1 VQLASALPASVLSGS
16 KGKASVRVVNNS
28 TFPLAGNPSVRLVLS
43 SDSTVDAGDTEIQVP
58 AAKPLKLKA
67 GASKTLKYRFNY
79 PQVAEQSN
87 LFLLAQVNGNDAV
100 GETDKSNNTAAS
112 ATPVAVA
119 PAFIDLSPTVVSAT
133 PSPASAGGKA
143 AVRVGLRN
151 DGNVPFSGP
160 ATIELFAS
168 TDATLDDA
176 DTSLLPAA
184 AKNQKI
190 KNGATKNVNVK
201 FTAPALAAGTYFVIA
216 RVTST
221 GAIADSVTANNVS
234 PATVTLVVV

>member
-1 VQLASALPASVLSGS
+1 VKVI
-16 KGKASVRVVNNS
+16 NNS

-67 GASKTLKYRFNY
+67 GASKTLKYKFKY
-79 PQVAEQSN
+79 PQVTEAN
-87 LFLLAQVNGNDAV
+87 NFFLLAQVNGNNAI
-100 GETDKSNNTAAS
+100 GESDMGNNTAVS
-112 ATPVAVA
+112 ATPVMVA
-119 PAFIDLSPTVVSAT
+119 PAFVDLSPTVVSVT
-133 PSPASAGGKA
+133 PSPLSAGGKA

-184 AKNQKI
+184 PKTQKI
-190 KNGATKNVNVK
+190 KQGATKNVNVK
-201 FTAPALAAGTYFVIA
+201 FVTPPALTAGTYFVIA

-221 GAIADSVTANNVS
+221 GAIADSVVANNVS
-234 PATVTLVVV
+234 TATVTLVVV